1 MVGAKGHF
9 MHHIG
14 PIAGVAAHGSWVA
27 TAGYDN
33 RLILWDAARRVA
45 LARVDHDHLVNACDF
60 SHDGR
65 WLVSASSDYTARIW
79 SLPDLRLSV
88 VLAGHGDDVDMARFS
103 PDDRLIATCAL
114 DRIVRVYARDGR
126 LIHAMAGH
134 TGNVLSLAWLDG
146 ARFVTTSVDGT
157 LREWHAAT
165 GVCRRVIEIGMRTDC
180 VAVAPDGTIVAGDDR
195 GRIAVLAGAGSIPEF
210 TPAHRAGIKKLVLS
224 RDGTRLVTLGYD
236 RALGV
241 WDMGHGAPRL
251 VAMNAM
257 PTAIWARAAAVLPD
271 GRIAVGTFGGAYA
284 LFDPASEAWDCTGVT
299 AGPALNAVTERYGAL
314 VAIGDAGVVL
324 TEGVAGAD
332 LGSLCNFVVPAAGRL
347 FAGGHLG
354 ELYDGESGQIL
365 HRHHAPL
372 NCAAS
377 FARGGVP
384 HLAVGTY
391 TGEILVF
398 ALAATVQLVKTIAAH
413 GNAVKALCQ
422 GYDRLFSVCANGTL
436 AWHDTETLTERRRVE
451 RAHTRI
457 ANAGVALG
465 DGGFASVGRDRVL
478 RLWLPGGLGGGLGG
492 GDHAFATP
500 HPNSVKALAASPC
513 GRWIASGSYGG
524 TVVIF
529 DRADNSFAPMQRIS
543 KAGIAALCWSTRAGA
558 FVAADYAGALHIV
571 ALPVADAAKFAVG
584 LAA

>member
-1 MVGAKGHF
+1 
-9 MHHIG
+9 MHHTG

-33 RLILWDAARRVA
+33 RLILWDAATRQA

-65 WLVSASSDYTARIW
+65 WLVSAGSDYTARIW

-114 DRIVRVYARDGR
+114 DRMVRVYTRDGR
-126 LIHAMAGH
+126 MVHAMAGH
-134 TGNVLSLAWLDG
+134 TGNVLSLAWLDT

-165 GVCRRVIEIGMRTDC
+165 GTCRRVIEIGMRTDC
-180 VAVAPDGTIVAGDDR
+180 VAIAPDGTIVAGDDR
-195 GRIAVLAGAGSIPEF
+195 GRIAVLAGAGPAPEF

-224 RDGTRLVTLGYD
+224 RDGARLVTLGYD

-241 WDMGHGAPRL
+241 WDMTGGAPRL
-251 VAMNAM
+251 VAMNPM
-257 PTAIWARAAAVLPD
+257 LGSTWARAAAVLPD
-271 GRIAVGTFGGAYA
+271 GRIAVGTFGGTYA
-284 LFDPASEAWDCTGVT
+284 LFDPAAASWDCTGVA
-299 AGPALNAVTERYGAL
+299 AGPALNAVVERNGAL

-324 TEGVAGAD
+324 TDGVPGTD
-332 LGSLCNFVVPAAGRL
+332 LGSLCNFLAPAGDRL

-354 ELYDGESGQIL
+354 ELYDVDRGADSGQVL

-372 NCAAS
+372 NCAVS
-377 FARGGVP
+377 FARGGVV

-398 ALAATVQLVKTIAAH
+398 ALAGPARLIRIIPTHAH
-413 GNAVKALCQ
+413 AIKALAVSQ
-422 GYDRLFSVCANGTL
+422 DRLFSVCANGTL
-436 AWHDTETLTERRRVE
+436 AWHDTETLEELCRVQ

-457 ANAGVALG
+457 ANAGVALR

-478 RLWLPGGLGGGLGG
+478 RLWLRG

-500 HPNSVKALAASPC
+500 HPNSVKALAASAC
-513 GRWIASGSYGG
+513 GRWIASGCYGG

-529 DRADNSFAPMQRIS
+529 DRAASTFSPMSRIS
-543 KAGIAALCWSTRAGA
+543 KAGIAALCWSAHAGG
-558 FVAADYAGALHIV
+558 FVAADYAGTLHAV
-571 ALPVADAAKFAVG
+571 PLPKAGATSLPVG